1 MSRKARLPGNTASPL
16 NYRILLFRGGHGG
29 QNGSG
34 ERVTHHVAEL
44 RKSFQ
49 QAQLSHTTVVQR
61 LRQQLQDA
69 LESHTASQGQ
79 LEGQLAAEKQARS
92 AVSRDLVAA
101 QREMEALVQHNLE
114 LASAAMGGQAYQAQV
129 EQEEL
134 RASLEAQLAELTSVT
149 DVRGAEEASLERMRR
164 DAKQHTAGMAAVE
177 AQMERMGRDASD
189 AAHLQEQVQ
198 QLQARERL
206 QGEVTG
212 ANKQVQAELAA
223 QAAGRQQAIT
233 AAEHRARSGGGGP
246 HNPCHQEEGW
256 QLLQRAEIAEGQVHH
271 LQDHNFSLSARLADF
286 QQQLPALQSQL
297 QDAAEGK
304 QSATATERL
313 GGQAA
318 DLAELAATR
327 LKLQD
332 SQVACKALEKDHAR
346 AERFNQELQAAVAAQ
361 QLAEDNLVDTNKKLA
376 ASDKK
381 LKAVTKKTEASSSRK
396 GELQQQKFDL
406 VQRVQGLDE
415 QLGIAHIQ
423 LEEEIGQNCYLA
435 NQVEVLRAQ
444 LVSAG
449 LEPASVEQADDGY
462 GTLLLSD
469 LDTTVSHGGQED
481 EEVTTP
487 QSMGSTFG
495 SPYIGAGWGHLTAG
509 ASCSND
515 VAQRLQMHDGDA
527 SGMDNAASGRWLGK
541 DTEKVQKGKG
551 DWDGLKQGYRGNAR
565 HSDNR
570 EKSRLGELACNFDT
584 RACLAQSSWQ
594 HLE

>member
-1 MSRKARLPGNTASPL
+1 MSLSRTSAACEQSQQKPDAFCSLTSA
-16 NYRILLFRGGHGG
+16 
-29 QNGSG
+29 
-34 ERVTHHVAEL
+34 VHHHFMLAKVAEEL
-44 RKSFQ
+44 QCVLQ
-49 QAQLSHTTVVQR
+49 QA
-61 LRQQLQDA
+61 
-69 LESHTASQGQ
+69 TAIHSMFVCN
-79 LEGQLAAEKQARS
+79 A
-92 AVSRDLVAA
+92 
-101 QREMEALVQHNLE
+101 
-114 LASAAMGGQAYQAQV
+114 
-129 EQEEL
+129 
-134 RASLEAQLAELTSVT
+134 
-149 DVRGAEEASLERMRR
+149 
-164 DAKQHTAGMAAVE
+164 
-177 AQMERMGRDASD
+177 
-189 AAHLQEQVQ
+189 
-198 QLQARERL
+198 
-206 QGEVTG
+206 
-212 ANKQVQAELAA
+212 
-223 QAAGRQQAIT
+223 
-233 AAEHRARSGGGGP
+233 
-246 HNPCHQEEGW
+246 
-256 QLLQRAEIAEGQVHH
+256 
-271 LQDHNFSLSARLADF
+271 
-286 QQQLPALQSQL
+286 
-297 QDAAEGK
+297 
-304 QSATATERL
+304 
-313 GGQAA
+313 
-318 DLAELAATR
+318 
-327 LKLQD
+327 
-332 SQVACKALEKDHAR
+332 QVACKALEKDHAR

-527 SGMDNAASGRWLGK
+527 SGMDNAASGPDAGSSAYASSII
-541 DTEKVQKGKG
+541 DASEGG
-551 DWDGLKQGYRGNAR
+551 DGGLKLKEGGWEKIQRKSKKAR
-565 HSDNR
+565 AI
-570 EKSRLGELACNFDT
+570 GMG
-584 RACLAQSSWQ
+584 
-594 HLE
+594 

>member
-1 MSRKARLPGNTASPL
+1 MGIAKVKVAATLGFTAAAIGGAVYQYRNSSGPPGGLESSSASASELQLLVQKQQRVLDLLEGLQRLQTSEQTALRRAAAAENSNRQLAQEAQELRDSRDAAVALHQQPVQALRQARHLAEMRPPLFLIQLRTPLSAFNTSLMSRKARLPGNTASPL

-223 QAAGRQQAIT
+223 QAAGRQQAI
-233 AAEHRARSGGGGP
+233 SDL
-246 HNPCHQEEGW
+246 QE
-256 QLLQRAEIAEGQVHH
+256 QV
-271 LQDHNFSLSARLADF
+271 SRL
-286 QQQLPALQSQL
+286 QQQL
-297 QDAAEGK
+297 
-304 QSATATERL
+304 
-313 GGQAA
+313 
-318 DLAELAATR
+318 
-327 LKLQD
+327 
-332 SQVACKALEKDHAR
+332 AR
-346 AERFNQELQAAVAAQ
+346 AQNAPSPAQ
-361 QLAEDNLVDTNKKLA
+361 VHTKLHTRMTTV
-376 ASDKK
+376 S
-381 LKAVTKKTEASSSRK
+381 SSSR
-396 GELQQQKFDL
+396 
-406 VQRVQGLDE
+406 
-415 QLGIAHIQ
+415 
-423 LEEEIGQNCYLA
+423 YL
-435 NQVEVLRAQ
+435 
-444 LVSAG
+444 
-449 LEPASVEQADDGY
+449 
-462 GTLLLSD
+462 
-469 LDTTVSHGGQED
+469 
-481 EEVTTP
+481 
-487 QSMGSTFG
+487 F
-495 SPYIGAGWGHLTAG
+495 
-509 ASCSND
+509 
-515 VAQRLQMHDGDA
+515 
-527 SGMDNAASGRWLGK
+527 
-541 DTEKVQKGKG
+541 
-551 DWDGLKQGYRGNAR
+551 
-565 HSDNR
+565 
-570 EKSRLGELACNFDT
+570 
-584 RACLAQSSWQ
+584 
-594 HLE
+594 